1 MHATQTT
8 IHAKRRDYINQPYE
22 LTIIE
27 DEIHRFPEHMRKSL
41 KLNKHKQKANFL
53 KSKSKAPQD
62 YSSCEVQKPNFNI
75 NVCKALYRDKEL
87 EMLRSL
93 SPKKTEDFQNTTDRM
108 QDLRR
113 RLSPI
118 RLQHKVDPR
127 GSLSE
132 GSWREKQDQRTVFLN
147 IEKLNLI
154 KIYSDP

>member
-1 MHATQTT
+1 
-8 IHAKRRDYINQPYE
+8 
-22 LTIIE
+22 
-27 DEIHRFPEHMRKSL
+27 
-41 KLNKHKQKANFL
+41 
-53 KSKSKAPQD
+53 
-62 YSSCEVQKPNFNI
+62 
-75 NVCKALYRDKEL
+75 
-87 EMLRSL
+87 
-93 SPKKTEDFQNTTDRM
+93 M

>member
-1 MHATQTT
+1 
-8 IHAKRRDYINQPYE
+8 
-22 LTIIE
+22 
-27 DEIHRFPEHMRKSL
+27 
-41 KLNKHKQKANFL
+41 
-53 KSKSKAPQD
+53 
-62 YSSCEVQKPNFNI
+62 
-75 NVCKALYRDKEL
+75 
-87 EMLRSL
+87 MLRSL

-154 KIYSDP
+154 KIYSDPEKKSESNRDDSAENRYYEVNLKIEQ